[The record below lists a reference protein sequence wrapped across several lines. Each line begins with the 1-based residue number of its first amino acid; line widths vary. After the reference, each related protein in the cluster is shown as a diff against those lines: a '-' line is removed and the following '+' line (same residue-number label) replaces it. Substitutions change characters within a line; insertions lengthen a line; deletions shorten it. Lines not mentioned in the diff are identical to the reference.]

1 MLDFKGISV
10 HYGHQDVLGN
20 VTFRVNKGERIGVV
34 GPNGSGKSTL
44 FKLVLGELSADSGEL
59 IIEEKPRIGW
69 TRQNPQPDNEGQ
81 TLLDYAVKGVPG
93 FTDLEARMRE
103 LEAKLDSGDA
113 NVLKEYGEVQTA
125 FEHLGGYDLE
135 ARVKI
140 ALGGLG
146 FAVEEFQKPFASF
159 SGGWRMRAEL
169 SRVLA
174 SEPDLLLLDEPSN
187 YLDLPAVDWLQKYL
201 KLYRG
206 TLMLIS
212 HDRYLLRTLTD
223 IIVEVDAAT
232 ATRYEGNLDWYLK
245 EREVRYKHLVA
256 AKENQDHHREQLQ
269 RFVDRFR
276 AQATKAAQ
284 AQSRQ
289 KLIDKIDEERIVLP
303 KRYTQSG
310 RLRLAEPPPSGI
322 EMFRCEELG
331 FSYDPPDVAMASSPL
346 RDGETLP
353 LHQGTKS
360 DVAMASS
367 PLRDGETPPLHQTKG
382 RKFVLHDVTFNV
394 ARGDKVALIGY
405 NGLGKTT
412 LLRIIAGT
420 RQPTL
425 GKAVLGHNVAPGYL
439 SQEFAETIPPDMT
452 VYRVA
457 KNAWQGGTNMAGE
470 KNFRNMLGAFGFD
483 ENDVEKPSGVL
494 SGGEKIRLAFLRLF
508 LQSPNFLLLDEPTTH
523 LDLDGRQLLQNA
535 LREYKGTVM
544 LVSHDIDFVRAVA
557 TSVLEITR
565 EHGVRQFPGGY
576 DYYCQKVAELNARA
590 AATADAVKKLAAGK
604 EERGTGNGEPP
615 NHPTTQ
621 PLNHQT
627 TQPLNQLSKKELRQQ
642 RAAERAKIAPQLK
655 ALKARVEKAEKKV
668 DELQAALDEASA
680 ELFNPTPT
688 TDFAEVNRKV
698 RTLQFEI
705 DRYTADW
712 EEAAAELEKLSAE

>member
-1 MLDFKGISV
+1 MLDFKNISV
-10 HYGHQDVLGN
+10 HYGLQDVLTN
-20 VTFRVNKGERIGVV
+20 VSFRVNKGERVGVV

-44 FKLVLGELSADSGEL
+44 FKIILGEMSTDKGEL
-59 IIEEKPRIGW
+59 VIECDPRIGW
-69 TRQNPQPDNEGQ
+69 TRQNPEPDSPEE
-81 TLLDYAVKGVPG
+81 TLLEYSLRGIPG
-93 FTDLEARMRE
+93 LSEMEAEMAE
-103 LEAKLDSGDA
+103 LEADLQDPAKM
-113 NVLKEYGEVQTA
+113 KRYGELQTK
-125 FEHLGGYDLE
+125 FEHLGGYDIE
-135 ARVKI
+135 TRVKI

-146 FAVEEFQKPFASF
+146 FTTDEFEKPFRSF

-174 SEPDLLLLDEPSN
+174 SKPDLLLLDEPSN

-201 KLYRG
+201 KAYDG

-212 HDRYLLRTLTD
+212 HDRYLLRTLTNV
-223 IIVEVDAAT
+223 IVEVDAGT
-232 ATRYEGNLDWYLK
+232 ATRYEGDLDYYLR
-245 EREVRYKHLVA
+245 EREVRYEHLKA

-322 EMFRCEELG
+322 EMFRCEKLG
-331 FSYDPPDVAMASSPL
+331 FSYDGV
-346 RDGETLP
+346 
-353 LHQGTKS
+353 KKVFS
-360 DVAMASS
+360 DI
-367 PLRDGETPPLHQTKG
+367 E
-382 RKFVLHDVTFNV
+382 FNV
-394 ARGDKVALIGY
+394 SRGDKVALIGY

-412 LLRIIAGT
+412 LMRLMAGT
-420 RQPTL
+420 RQPTE
-425 GKAVLGHNVAPGYL
+425 GKAVIGHNVVPGYL
-439 SQEFAETIPPDMT
+439 SQEFAETIPPDVS

-457 KNAWQGGTNMAGE
+457 KNAWDAHGGGPE
-470 KNFRNMLGAFGFD
+470 KIFRNQLGAFGFD

-508 LQSPNFLLLDEPTTH
+508 LTAPNFLLLDEPTTH
-523 LDLDGRQLLQNA
+523 LDLDGRRLLRDA
-535 LREYKGTVM
+535 LQKYSGTIF

-557 TSVLEITR
+557 TSILEITR
-565 EHGVRQFPGGY
+565 EGIRQYPGGY
-576 DYYCQKVAELNARA
+576 DYYCEKKAEREKDVGSRCRCPEEIPNSSVRLS
-590 AATADAVKKLAAGK
+590 ATPAPVTL
-604 EERGTGNGEPP
+604 T
-615 NHPTTQ
+615 
-621 PLNHQT
+621 
-627 TQPLNQLSKKELRQQ
+627 SKELRKQ
-642 RAAERAKIAPQLK
+642 RAEARAKVAPRVKELK
-655 ALKARVEKAEKKV
+655 KRVETAEQKL
-668 DELQAALDEASA
+668 DELQKQLDEASA

-688 TDFAEVNRKV
+688 TNFAEVNRTV

-712 EEAAAELEKLSAE
+712 EEAATELEQLTQEA

>member
-10 HYGHQDVLGN
+10 HYGHQDVLTN
-20 VTFRVNKGERIGVV
+20 VTFRVNKGDRVGVV

-44 FKLVLGELSADSGEL
+44 FKIVLGEMSTDTGEL
-59 IIEEKPRIGW
+59 VIECDPRIGW
-69 TRQNPQPDNEGQ
+69 TRQNPEPDSPEE
-81 TLLDYAVKGVPG
+81 TLLEYSLRGIPG
-93 FTDLEARMRE
+93 LSEMEAEMAE
-103 LEAKLDSGDA
+103 LEADLQDPAKM
-113 NVLKEYGEVQTA
+113 KRYGELQTK
-125 FEHLGGYDLE
+125 FEHLGGYDIE
-135 ARVKI
+135 TRVKI

-146 FAVEEFQKPFASF
+146 FTTDEFEKPFRSF

-174 SEPDLLLLDEPSN
+174 SKPDLLLLDEPSN

-201 KLYRG
+201 KAYDG

-212 HDRYLLRTLTD
+212 HDRYLLRTLTNV
-223 IIVEVDAAT
+223 IVEVDAGT
-232 ATRYEGNLDWYLK
+232 ATRYEGDLDYYLR
-245 EREVRYKHLVA
+245 EREVRYEHLKA

-322 EMFRCEELG
+322 EMFRCEKLG
-331 FSYDPPDVAMASSPL
+331 FSYDGV
-346 RDGETLP
+346 
-353 LHQGTKS
+353 KKVFS
-360 DVAMASS
+360 DI
-367 PLRDGETPPLHQTKG
+367 E
-382 RKFVLHDVTFNV
+382 FNV
-394 ARGDKVALIGY
+394 SRGDKVALIGY

-412 LLRIIAGT
+412 LMRLMAGT
-420 RQPTL
+420 RQPTE
-425 GKAVLGHNVAPGYL
+425 GKAVIGHNVVPGYL
-439 SQEFAETIPPDMT
+439 SQEFAETIPPDVS

-457 KNAWQGGTNMAGE
+457 KNAWDAHGGGPE
-470 KNFRNMLGAFGFD
+470 KIFRNQLGAFGFD

-508 LQSPNFLLLDEPTTH
+508 LTAPNFLLLDEPTTH
-523 LDLDGRQLLQNA
+523 LDLDGRRLLQDA
-535 LREYKGTVM
+535 LQKYSGTIF

-557 TSVLEITR
+557 TSILEITR
-565 EHGVRQFPGGY
+565 EGIRQYPGGY
-576 DYYCQKVAELNARA
+576 DYYCEKKAEREKGEVRKRGEGGQRTDASVAQQSSTSTSTSA
-590 AATADAVKKLAAGK
+590 
-604 EERGTGNGEPP
+604 
-615 NHPTTQ
+615 
-621 PLNHQT
+621 
-627 TQPLNQLSKKELRQQ
+627 LSSKELRQQ
-642 RAAERAKIAPQLK
+642 RAAERAKVAPLVKELK
-655 ALKARVEKAEKKV
+655 KRVETAEKKI
-668 DELQAALDEASA
+668 DELQKALDEASA

-688 TDFAEVNRKV
+688 TNFAEVNRQV

-712 EEAAAELEKLSAE
+712 EDAATKLEELKTE

>member
-10 HYGHQDVLGN
+10 HYGHQDVLTD
-20 VTFRVNKGERIGVV
+20 VTFRVNKGDRVGVV

-44 FKLVLGELSADSGEL
+44 FKIVLGEMSTDTGEL
-59 IIEEKPRIGW
+59 VIECDPRIGF
-69 TRQNPQPDNEGQ
+69 TRQNPEPDTPEE
-81 TLLDYAVKGVPG
+81 TLLEYSLRGIPG
-93 FTDLEARMRE
+93 LSEMEAEMAE
-103 LEAKLDSGDA
+103 LEADLTDPVKM
-113 NVLKEYGEVQTA
+113 KRYGELQTK
-125 FEHLGGYDLE
+125 FEHLGGYDIE
-135 ARVKI
+135 TRVKI

-146 FAVEEFQKPFASF
+146 FSTDEFEKPFKSF

-174 SEPDLLLLDEPSN
+174 SKPDLLLLDEPSN
-187 YLDLPAVDWLQKYL
+187 YLDLPAVDWLQKFL
-201 KLYRG
+201 KAYDG

-223 IIVEVDAAT
+223 IIVEVDAGT
-232 ATRYEGNLDWYLK
+232 ATRYEGGLDYYLR
-245 EREVRYKHLVA
+245 EREVRYEHLKA

-289 KLIDKIDEERIVLP
+289 KLIDKIDEARIVLP

-322 EMFRCEELG
+322 EMFRCENLG
-331 FSYDPPDVAMASSPL
+331 FAYGKQAKAG
-346 RDGETLP
+346 GE
-353 LHQGTKS
+353 
-360 DVAMASS
+360 
-367 PLRDGETPPLHQTKG
+367 GEEW
-382 RKFVLHDVTFNV
+382 KFVFRNLAFNV
-394 ARGDKVALIGY
+394 TRGDKVALIGY

-412 LLRIIAGT
+412 LMRLMAGT
-420 RQPTL
+420 REPTE
-425 GKAVLGHNVAPGYL
+425 GKAVIGHNVVPGYL
-439 SQEFAETIPPDMT
+439 SQEFAETIPPDLT

-457 KNAWQGGTNMAGE
+457 KNAWDAHGGGPE
-470 KNFRNMLGAFGFD
+470 KVFRNQLGAFGFD

-508 LQSPNFLLLDEPTTH
+508 LSAPNLLLLDEPTTH
-523 LDLDGRQLLQNA
+523 LDLDGRRLLQDA
-535 LREYKGTVM
+535 LQKYSGTIF

-565 EHGVRQFPGGY
+565 EGIRQYPGGY
-576 DYYCQKVAELNARA
+576 DYYCEK
-590 AATADAVKKLAAGK
+590 K
-604 EERGTGNGEPP
+604 EEKAKAKDQGEQR
-615 NHPTTQ
+615 NAFAHCSTSTSDCDSSTK
-621 PLNHQT
+621 LT
-627 TQPLNQLSKKELRQQ
+627 SKELRKQ
-642 RAAERAKIAPQLK
+642 RAEARAKVAPRVKELK
-655 ALKARVEKAEKKV
+655 KRMSEAEQKL
-668 DELQAALDEASA
+668 DELQKELDAASA

-688 TDFAEVNRKV
+688 TDFAEANRKV

-712 EEAAAELEKLSAE
+712 EEAATELEQQK